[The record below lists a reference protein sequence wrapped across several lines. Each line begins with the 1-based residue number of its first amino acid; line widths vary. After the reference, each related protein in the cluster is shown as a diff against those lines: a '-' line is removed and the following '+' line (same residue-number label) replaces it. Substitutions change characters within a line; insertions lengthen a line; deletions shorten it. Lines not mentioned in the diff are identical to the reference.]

1 MELKVRF
8 NADGLARDILSIVG
22 SEGRRELFSV
32 AANALRILVQRH
44 IRAAAPTRHVWAT
57 ILGGRRTG
65 HLTKGAR
72 LVTAHATPTYGVVE
86 VPIPGISRAFQDLT
100 ITPRTADMLTIPAR
114 GAGGIS
120 YGHRAA
126 EMQALGWRLFRGK
139 GSEKARHLLFGR
151 KERDTRILY
160 VLKERVT
167 VPMDRGLLPSDGAVE
182 NTTREAM
189 EKEIVRV
196 CRKVCRAAG

>member
-22 SEGRRELFSV
+22 SEGRRELYSV

-44 IRAAAPTRHVWAT
+44 LRAAAPTRHRWAT

-72 LVTAHATPTYGVVE
+72 LVTARSTSTYGVVE
-86 VPIPGISRAFQDLT
+86 VPIPGISRAFQDLS
-100 ITPRTADMLTIPAR
+100 IAPNAADMLTIPAR

-120 YGHRAA
+120 YGRRAA
-126 EMQALGWRLFRGK
+126 EMQALGWKLFRGR
-139 GSEKARHLLFGR
+139 GSDKAKHLLFGR
-151 KERDTRILY
+151 RGKDTRILY

-167 VPMDRGLLPSDGAVE
+167 VPMDRGLLPSDADVE
-182 NTTREAM
+182 RSTTEAM
-189 EKEIVRV
+189 EKYIAGV
-196 CRKVCRAAG
+196 CRKICRMT